1 MRTLKS
7 QRGFSLLELL
17 VASSIGLTVVLVMT
31 SLFKTGMDA
40 TMRVTQR
47 AETQQNLRAA
57 IELMTKDISLAGAG
71 LPSGGLQLTTG
82 GGSSLYACNQ
92 IGTCYITGNTYPNNG
107 AGTPNYMFPLIPGF
121 ATGVQNGAVIP
132 AAPGQVN
139 SSITSIYCDYNFPLS
154 NFTFTFPSG
163 TSANV
168 AVVNGAITPNNI
180 LAPGGLQ
187 VGDLLMFLVATPG
200 NGTTSS
206 GTSLVQNAAVVAE
219 ITGIPNNTTV
229 NFATGDALNMNQT
242 GGANNLA
249 AVAGAAAAAGSQTSV
264 CRLQAVSYFLQ
275 VPPAGGTVQTPRLMR
290 QVNGLNAVP
299 VADGIINLQFT
310 YDIIDTNTGAVV
322 ANQQNPIGAGQSP
335 NLVQKVNVWIMGSSP
350 TTNGNKSQNM
360 YLATSVSTRD
370 MTFCNSYGYATTS
383 CQ

>member
-1 MRTLKS
+1 MRMLKS
-7 QRGFSLLELL
+7 QLGFSLLELL

-71 LPSGGLQLTTG
+71 LPSGGLQLTTAG
-82 GGSSLYACNQ
+82 LSMYACNQ
-92 IGTCYITGNTYPNNG
+92 TGTCYITGNTYPNSG
-107 AGTPNYMFPLIPGF
+107 GGTPNYMYPIVPGF
-121 ATGVQNGAVIP
+121 GVGVQNGAVIT
-132 AAPGQVN
+132 AAPGQTN

-154 NFTFTFPSG
+154 NFTFTFPSS
-163 TSANV
+163 TTANV
-168 AVVNGAITPNNI
+168 AVSNGAITPNNI

-219 ITGIPNNTTV
+219 ITGIPNNSTI

-249 AVAGAAAAAGSQTSV
+249 AVAGAAAAAGSQTNV

-275 VPPAGGTVQTPRLMR
+275 VPAAGGTVQTPRLMR
-290 QVNGLNAVP
+290 QVNGLTAVP
-299 VADGIINLQFT
+299 VADNIINLQFT
-310 YDIIDTNTGAVV
+310 YDIIDNTTGTVV

-335 NLVQKVNVWIMGSSP
+335 NLIQKVNIWIMGASL

>member
-1 MRTLKS
+1 MRMLKS
-7 QRGFSLLELL
+7 QLGFSLLELL
-17 VASSIGLTVVLVMT
+17 VASSIGLTVILVMT

-57 IELMTKDISLAGAG
+57 IELMTKDVSLAGAG
-71 LPSGGLQLTTG
+71 LPSGGLQLTTAG
-82 GGSSLYACNQ
+82 LSRYACNQ
-92 IGTCYITGNTYPNNG
+92 AGTCYITGNTYPNSG
-107 AGTPNYMFPLIPGF
+107 GGTPNYMYPIVPGF
-121 ATGVQNGAVIP
+121 GVGVQNGAVIT
-132 AAPGQVN
+132 AAPGQTN

-154 NFTFTFPSG
+154 NFTFTFPSS
-163 TSANV
+163 TTANV
-168 AVVNGAITPNNI
+168 AVNNGAITPNNI

-219 ITGIPNNTTV
+219 ITGIPNNSTI

-249 AVAGAAAAAGSQTSV
+249 AVAGAAAAAGSQTNV

-275 VPPAGGTVQTPRLMR
+275 VPAAGGTVQTPRLMR
-290 QVNGLNAVP
+290 QVNGLTAVP
-299 VADGIINLQFT
+299 VADNIINLQFT
-310 YDIIDTNTGAVV
+310 YDIIDNTTGTVV

-335 NLVQKVNVWIMGSSP
+335 NLIQKVNIWIMGASL